1 VGFIVTTLAGTNRAV
16 AHFYNQR
23 GTAEQWIKEGKE
35 AAHWTRLSCHRFRAN
50 EVRLLLGVIAYN
62 LGNLLRRLAL
72 PRAIQS
78 WSLTSL
84 QQRLFKT
91 GGRLIRHAR
100 YFILQLAESYL
111 TPRLFGQILGRIERL
126 AWHPT

>member
-1 VGFIVTTLAGTNRAV
+1 
-16 AHFYNQR
+16 
-23 GTAEQWIKEGKE
+23 
-35 AAHWTRLSCHRFRAN
+35 
-50 EVRLLLGVIAYN
+50 VRPLLGVIAYN

-91 GGRLIRHAR
+91 GGRLIRHTR
-100 YFILQLAESYL
+100 YYILQLAESYL
-111 TPRLFGQILGRIERL
+111 TLTLFRQIVASIERL

>member
-1 VGFIVTTLAGTNRAV
+1 M
-16 AHFYNQR
+16 
-23 GTAEQWIKEGKE
+23 
-35 AAHWTRLSCHRFRAN
+35 
-50 EVRLLLGVIAYN
+50 AYN
-62 LGNLLRRLAL
+62 LGHLLRRLVL
-72 PRAIQS
+72 PGAIQS

-100 YFILQLAESYL
+100 YFTLQLAESYL
-111 TPRLFGQILGRIERL
+111 TRSLFRQILQRIERL

>member
-1 VGFIVTTLAGTNRAV
+1 MRARSAGLA
-16 AHFYNQR
+16 
-23 GTAEQWIKEGKE
+23 W
-35 AAHWTRLSCHRFRAN
+35 
-50 EVRLLLGVIAYN
+50 AYN

-72 PRAIQS
+72 PLAIQN

-100 YFILQLAESYL
+100 YFTLQLAESHL
-111 TPRLFGQILGRIERL
+111 THRLFRQILGCIERL
-126 AWHPT
+126 PWHPT

>member
-1 VGFIVTTLAGTNRAV
+1 MNGFATKASP
-16 AHFYNQR
+16 
-23 GTAEQWIKEGKE
+23 EG
-35 AAHWTRLSCHRFRAN
+35 H
-50 EVRLLLGVIAYN
+50 LGQC
-62 LGNLLRRLAL
+62 G
-72 PRAIQS
+72 PWAIQS

-100 YFILQLAESYL
+100 YFVLQLAESYL
-111 TPRLFGQILGRIERL
+111 TPTLFRQILRRIERL

>member
-1 VGFIVTTLAGTNRAV
+1 V
-16 AHFYNQR
+16 AR
-23 GTAEQWIKEGKE
+23 
-35 AAHWTRLSCHRFRAN
+35 RLVRRFRAN

-62 LGNLLRRLAL
+62 VGNLLRRLVL
-72 PRAIQS
+72 PVTIQS

-100 YFILQLAESYL
+100 YFILLLAESQL
-111 TPRLFGQILGRIERL
+111 TQRLFAQIIRRIERL

>member
-1 VGFIVTTLAGTNRAV
+1 MRAETGPTT
-16 AHFYNQR
+16 
-23 GTAEQWIKEGKE
+23 I
-35 AAHWTRLSCHRFRAN
+35 FRAN

-62 LGNLLRRLAL
+62 LGNLLRRLVL
-72 PRAIQS
+72 PVAIQS

-100 YFILQLAESYL
+100 YFILQLAESQL
-111 TPRLFGQILGRIERL
+111 TQRLCAQIIRRIERL
-126 AWHPT
+126 AWHPI